1 MAAILFGNNDHKGLE
16 KEINEWCGSFIRYVA
31 HFRLSC
37 NNTFKRFM
45 DFLTQWVKINF
56 VSLKR
61 VIYDDCKL
69 IMYLTPLILDSDNI
83 KIDG

>member
-1 MAAILFGNNDHKGLE
+1 
-16 KEINEWCGSFIRYVA
+16 
-31 HFRLSC
+31 
-37 NNTFKRFM
+37 M